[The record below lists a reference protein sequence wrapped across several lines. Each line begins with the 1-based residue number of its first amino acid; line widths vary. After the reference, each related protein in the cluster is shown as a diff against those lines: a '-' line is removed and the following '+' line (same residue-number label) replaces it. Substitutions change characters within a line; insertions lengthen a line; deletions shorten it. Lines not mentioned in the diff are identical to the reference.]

1 MVRSKKARANWT
13 SSKWRRSQQKK
24 RKSSTCDSDVAS
36 SSFWGQS
43 QRGFSAQTLDNGSNN
58 LQVTV
63 VGCTSRHSNIW
74 FWFVL
79 WIDHIKRASFHLVSS
94 LEDKR
99 VRGNDDKRDS
109 RSSGRHPCYLHCLL
123 FRVLGPAQGNCVVN
137 SLKQCRP
144 IPVNGLTLLKPS
156 HCLALKWDR
165 IATRSVFTGCYVW
178 MGEND
183 SGLTCLRGNPKA
195 PATTTKN
202 HQTQTFSNVFLAKL
216 GVLSYQSRIDFFQLE
231 IILFNLLVESF
242 RIVDMLWG
250 KPEPRQTDRSRAG
263 HRARWRGVSQ
273 LIHLE
278 GRLILL
284 RC

>member
-1 MVRSKKARANWT
+1 MWVILALGSPQKEDCSKHKLFMVRSKKARANLT

-58 LQVTV
+58 LHVTV
-63 VGCTSRHSNIW
+63 VGCTSRHSNIC
-74 FWFVL
+74 FFVDFRN
-79 WIDHIKRASFHLVSS
+79 WSY
-94 LEDKR
+94 LEGLKR
-99 VRGNDDKRDS
+99 VRGNDDERDS

-165 IATRSVFTGCYVW
+165 MATRSVFTGCYVW
-178 MGEND
+178 MVEND

-195 PATTTKN
+195 PTTATKN

-216 GVLSYQSRIDFFQLE
+216 GVLSNQSRIDFF
-231 IILFNLLVESF
+231 ILY
-242 RIVDMLWG
+242 
-250 KPEPRQTDRSRAG
+250 
-263 HRARWRGVSQ
+263 
-273 LIHLE
+273 
-278 GRLILL
+278 
-284 RC
+284 

>member
-1 MVRSKKARANWT
+1 MTKGIPEAQAGIPAICIV
-13 SSKWRRSQQKK
+13 
-24 RKSSTCDSDVAS
+24 S
-36 SSFWGQS
+36 SSEYWGWLK
-43 QRGFSAQTLDNGSNN
+43 AIVWWIPWSNAGQF
-58 LQVTV
+58 L
-63 VGCTSRHSNIW
+63 S
-74 FWFVL
+74 L
-79 WIDHIKRASFHLVSS
+79 AS
-94 LEDKR
+94 
-99 VRGNDDKRDS
+99 
-109 RSSGRHPCYLHCLL
+109 
-123 FRVLGPAQGNCVVN
+123 
-137 SLKQCRP
+137 
-144 IPVNGLTLLKPS
+144 LLKFS

-178 MGEND
+178 MVEND

-216 GVLSYQSRIDFFQLE
+216 GVLSNQTRIDLFQLE

-273 LIHLE
+273 LIQLE

-284 RC
+284 RCYKRESC